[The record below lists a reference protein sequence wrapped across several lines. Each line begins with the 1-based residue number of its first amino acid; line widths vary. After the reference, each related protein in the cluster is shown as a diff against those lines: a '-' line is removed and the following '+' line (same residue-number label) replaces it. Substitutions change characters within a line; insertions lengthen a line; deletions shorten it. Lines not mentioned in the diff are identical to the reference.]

1 MNVHSVEVK
10 YSIMNDKRTDILNA
24 TLNLISANGFHGTPM
39 SKIADQAGVGAGTI
53 YRYFDSK
60 EDLIN
65 ELFLELKGNITQ
77 AMLVG
82 FNPEASTEE
91 IFRKAWLNTFNY
103 CIQYPQEMLFLE
115 QYYNSPY
122 LTLETEAATQ
132 EYLAPFIGVFIAAV
146 EKGEVKN
153 IPFEMV
159 TMFVHDVT
167 VATAKRHLSGAL
179 VMDDSKLEMALQACW
194 DAIKVN

>member
-1 MNVHSVEVK
+1 MK
-10 YSIMNDKRTDILNA
+10 YSLMSDKRTAILDA
-24 TLNLISANGFHGTPM
+24 TLNLISENGFHGTPM
-39 SKIADQAGVGAGTI
+39 SKVADQAGVGAGTI

-65 ELFLELKGNITQ
+65 ELFLELKGNIAQ

-82 FNPEASTEE
+82 FTPEESTEE

-122 LTLETEAATQ
+122 LTPETEAATL
-132 EYLAPFIGVFIAAV
+132 EYLAPFISVFQSAV
-146 EKGEVKN
+146 EKGEIKN
-153 IPFEMV
+153 VPFEMV

-167 VATAKRHLSGAL
+167 VATAKRHLSGVL
-179 VMDDSKLEMALQACW
+179 VMDDSNLEIAQQACW
-194 DAIKVN
+194 DAIRVI